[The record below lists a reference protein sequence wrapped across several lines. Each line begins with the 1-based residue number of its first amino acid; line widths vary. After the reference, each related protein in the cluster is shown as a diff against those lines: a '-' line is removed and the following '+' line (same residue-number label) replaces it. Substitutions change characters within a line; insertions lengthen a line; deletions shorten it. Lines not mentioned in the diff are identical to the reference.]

1 MLMRVRV
8 TRFFVYIKFA
18 SVLDRRMSEAPVYWK
33 PTSKIIY
40 FSSFSKLF

>member
-8 TRFFVYIKFA
+8 TRFSVYNTLA
-18 SVLDRRMSEAPVYWK
+18 SLLDVGSLYPGS